1 MSQIV
6 TFNQV
11 SFSYPGGIQALKE
24 VSFAIAKG
32 EFVALVGRNGSG
44 KTTILQNIMNLQ
56 EPEKG
61 EILIGKES
69 NRGKGPAWVAQ
80 TVGYV
85 FQHPERQMFLPT
97 VLEEVAYGPRQQ
109 GFSKDAAEKKAREA
123 LERVKISHLIEEYPK
138 ALSRGEIQRVAI
150 AIVLALEPE
159 LIILDEPTSGQ
170 DGAATQGLRKLLE
183 ELHQGGASILLVTHD
198 MELLAE
204 SAPRSIVMACGEK
217 LFDGKTQELFQ
228 HSDCQKWGLELP
240 VWLDIAR
247 HISDLPEIPADH
259 PEKLIQELIIRKKEG
274 KANEIGTA
282 H

>member
-24 VSFAIAKG
+24 VSFTIEKG

-44 KTTILQNIMNLQ
+44 KTTILQNVMNLQ

-109 GFSKDAAEKKAREA
+109 GFSKVEAEEKARKA
-123 LERVKISHLIEEYPK
+123 LERVKITHLMEEYPK

-150 AIVLALEPE
+150 AIVLALDPE

-170 DGAATQGLRKLLE
+170 DGAATKSLRKLLE
-183 ELHQGGASILLVTHD
+183 ELHEGGTSILLVTHD

-204 SAPRSIVMACGEK
+204 SAPRSIVMAQGK
-217 LFDGKTQELFQ
+217 KVFDGTTQGLFE
-228 HSDCQKWGLELP
+228 HPDCQKWGLELP

-247 HISDLPEIPADH
+247 YIPELPEIPVAQ
-259 PEKLIQELIIRKKEG
+259 PEVLIQELITRKKEG
-274 KANEIGTA
+274 KGNETGTTY
-282 H
+282 